1 MSTRWRP
8 SRRAFRQAAELD
20 RSPRRAH
27 ECLKLGIGERNRAD
41 RQAAQEMG
49 NAAGRLCRRHAL
61 DEIDVDFRTEALPE
75 PKRQPT
81 DFPFR
86 LERRTDRRNGRGMAD
101 KLDRA
106 VRDLI
111 EEAHE
116 QVHDIVDPVRI
127 DGHLAMAWQ
136 IGRQDAQAARGEPLR
151 QPEPSLGIAT
161 EAVDQNDRPHGLPAA
176 GPLPVSQVSLR
187 EAKRLPAWTITDGR
201 LGDRGTGQDGRELGP
216 NRPGRGR
223 CMTISGRTPDVP
235 ALHASVG
242 ARAVDP

>member
-1 MSTRWRP
+1 MNEPGRTVKRRRRWATPPAVFAVAMPWMKSTSISEPKPCR
-8 SRRAFRQAAELD
+8 SR
-20 RSPRRAH
+20 
-27 ECLKLGIGERNRAD
+27 
-41 RQAAQEMG
+41 
-49 NAAGRLCRRHAL
+49 
-61 DEIDVDFRTEALPE
+61 
-75 PKRQPT
+75 KRQPT

-86 LERRTDRRNGRGMAD
+86 LERRTDRGNGAHGMAD

-116 QVHDIVDPVRI
+116 RVHDIVDPVRI
-127 DGHLAMAWQ
+127 DGRLAMAWQ
-136 IGRQDAQAARGEPLR
+136 SGARTRRPPAVSHFANPNQVWASPLKPWTR
-151 QPEPSLGIAT
+151 TTVRMASS
-161 EAVDQNDRPHGLPAA
+161 AA
-176 GPLPVSQVSLR
+176 GPLPVGQVSLR

-216 NRPGRGR
+216 NRRGRGR